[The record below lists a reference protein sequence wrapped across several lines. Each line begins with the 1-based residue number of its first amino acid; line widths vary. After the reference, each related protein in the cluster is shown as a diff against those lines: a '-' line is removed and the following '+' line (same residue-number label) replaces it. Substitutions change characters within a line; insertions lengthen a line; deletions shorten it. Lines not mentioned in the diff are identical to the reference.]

1 MGKFKFTR
9 EEGEGTT
16 LEYWVAMNETELTNF
31 FAVIAPNLPNEIER
45 ENLSPEI
52 EKRCVPKSLGVKVY
66 LDNSLK
72 RFQTVFPAAGS
83 SNSAIEMNLDELEK
97 YSNSIEWIDVTRERE
112 QI

>member
-1 MGKFKFTR
+1 MIGHSVGGVCPFGIK
-9 EEGEGTT
+9 E
-16 LEYWVAMNETELTNF
+16 
-31 FAVIAPNLPNEIER
+31 
-45 ENLSPEI
+45 
-52 EKRCVPKSLGVKVY
+52 GVKVY